1 WVSTPS
7 LPRDQR
13 VRSRSCHAAS
23 ETTQPTALSSAGRG
37 QFLSANPAFWAGAA
51 IEAGSRATACA
62 CLRRYV
68 FRESRM
74 SGNLLVRF
82 DEGRV
87 GPPEKVSPSLLLYR
101 DHLPARS
108 RFVMPSLISATW
120 KLISKPSRLSP

>member
-1 WVSTPS
+1 
-7 LPRDQR
+7 
-13 VRSRSCHAAS
+13 HAAS

-101 DHLPARS
+101 LSEKAVETSIRS
-108 RFVMPSLISATW
+108 AMHQAGASALTQ
-120 KLISKPSRLSP
+120 LLQYDPPDAEHRTL